1 MKPVVLCFS
10 RSYLAHLL
18 PELAKVGS
26 TIQFL
31 HVVQNERERAIV
43 EQKGGRVVAVLAS
56 IFRQDLASA
65 NPPVWDEPQDFRSV
79 TDFPWDPIQADR
91 YIPRFKPALQKNI
104 AGSIFNTFQK
114 LFADHDVKAVL
125 GEPVAIFPSQVMQY
139 LIKKKGGASLLWSPA
154 FFPGSFHFSDR
165 ITISKPKKHHAV
177 QPDLSQSMMQTLHSY
192 INGIATDKAGP
203 SNHHKFAEK
212 RVSAIDYF
220 SQREGKSSRVYV
232 GGLSAI
238 AIQMARLARATAA
251 SLVFPRASDYMSAA
265 SVSEHLFYLKCLM
278 KSRRSH
284 DAPPAD
290 YAEKNIFY
298 SMQFEPEASL
308 LYFAPQVRNQLKL
321 VENIVQAMPH
331 GATLWVKEHPNQF
344 GALALGEWRA
354 LRRRHSNLKYV
365 YGRENGREL
374 IKRCGLGVTITSTAG
389 MDSLILG
396 RKTLV
401 FGDVF
406 YRSLPGAIPVDGY
419 ADLAVELNRA
429 ENYGIFN
436 FKDQIAEALQP
447 YCESCYI
454 GNPGPS
460 TKLYTPENLTAIYL
474 AIESEIKT
482 LQTVPRDVIRDV
494 TAAA

>member
-1 MKPVVLCFS
+1 MKPLVLCFS

-18 PELAKVGS
+18 PELARAGS
-26 TIQFL
+26 TVEFL
-31 HVVQNERERAIV
+31 HVVQTEREREIV
-43 EQKGGRVVAVLAS
+43 EQKGGRVVAVLQTV
-56 IFRQDLASA
+56 FRRDLASA
-65 NPPVWDEPQDFRSV
+65 TPPLWEEPPDFRTV
-79 TDFPWDPIQADR
+79 TDFPWDPLQADR
-91 YIPRFKPALQKNI
+91 YIPLFQPGMQSKI
-104 AGSIFNTFQK
+104 AGSIFQTFQI
-114 LFADHDVKAVL
+114 LFADHDFKAVL
-125 GEPVAIFPSQVMQY
+125 GEPVAIFPTQVMQY
-139 LIKKKGGASLLWSPA
+139 LIKKKAGASLLWSPA

-165 ITISKPKKHHAV
+165 ITISRPKKHHPV
-177 QPDLSQSMMQTLHSY
+177 QPDLSQGMMQTLHSY
-192 INGIATDKAGP
+192 INGIASDQAGP

-212 RVSAIDYF
+212 KVRAVDYF

-238 AIQMARLARATAA
+238 AIQVARLARASAA
-251 SLVFPRASDYMSAA
+251 RLMFPRASDYMTAA
-265 SVSEHLFYLKCLM
+265 AVSEHLFYLKCLL
-278 KSRRSH
+278 KTRRSH
-284 DAPPAD
+284 DAPPTQ
-290 YAEKNIFY
+290 YAEKNIFFPL
-298 SMQFEPEASL
+298 QFEPEASL
-308 LYFAPQVRNQLKL
+308 LYFAPQVRSQLRL
-321 VENIVQAMPH
+321 VENIVQAMPT

-344 GALALGEWRA
+344 GALALAEWQA
-354 LRRRHSNLKYV
+354 LRRRHGKLKFI

-374 IKRCGLGVTITSTAG
+374 IKRCGLGIAITSTAG
-389 MDSLILG
+389 MDALILG

-429 ENYGIFN
+429 ENYGIFD
-436 FKDQIAEALQP
+436 FKDQIAEALRP

-460 TKLYTPENLTAIYL
+460 AKLYTPENLTAIYL

-494 TAAA
+494 IAA